1 MHSHFA
7 SNVTVIF
14 FAADITISMMVRL
27 GAIMLFSPTFM
38 FPALVIAVLG
48 GWLGQVYIKA
58 QLLVKREMSVAKAPV
73 LGILGGAIAG
83 LRMLIHFSLLRYR
96 SDRVFQH
103 LSELITLKMPSKER
117 PLSALTVMLV
127 PRGHSI
133 I

>member
-1 MHSHFA
+1 MDGPIGQQLGWVTELSA
-7 SNVTVIF
+7 S
-14 FAADITISMMVRL
+14 MLLRL
-27 GAIMLFSPTFM
+27 GAVVVLTPLFLIPG
-38 FPALVIAVLG
+38 VGIAVLG
-48 GWLGQVYIKA
+48 GLCGQVYIKA
-58 QLLVKREMSVAKAPV
+58 QLSVKRDVSVAKAPV

-103 LSELITLKMPSKER
+103 PSELITLKMPSKER